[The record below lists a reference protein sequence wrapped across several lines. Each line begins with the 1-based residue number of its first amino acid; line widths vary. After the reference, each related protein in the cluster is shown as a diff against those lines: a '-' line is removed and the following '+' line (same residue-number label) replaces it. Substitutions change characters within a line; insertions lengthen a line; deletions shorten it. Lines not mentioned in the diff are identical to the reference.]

1 MLATLFLKDGGE
13 RMLISVKINEMKYK
27 FDDIADM
34 LYKGDGTGI
43 VSVKNWLTDA
53 ISLINIFIGTIPA
66 LAKMG
71 IDVPREVLDSQIE
84 NLKNGLEHK
93 DYFLIADSL
102 KYEINDTLTVI
113 GDLVAEGVIKDEEL
127 F

>member
-1 MLATLFLKDGGE
+1 MLATLFLKYGGE
-13 RMLISVKINEMKYK
+13 RMLISVKIKEMKYK
-27 FDDIADM
+27 FDGIADM

-43 VSVKNWLTDA
+43 VSVKNLLTDA
-53 ISLINIFIGTIPA
+53 ISLINVFIGIIPV

>member
-1 MLATLFLKDGGE
+1 
-13 RMLISVKINEMKYK
+13 MLISVKIKEMKYK
-27 FDDIADM
+27 FDGIADM

-43 VSVKNWLTDA
+43 VSVKNLLTDA
-53 ISLINIFIGTIPA
+53 ISLINVFIGIIPV